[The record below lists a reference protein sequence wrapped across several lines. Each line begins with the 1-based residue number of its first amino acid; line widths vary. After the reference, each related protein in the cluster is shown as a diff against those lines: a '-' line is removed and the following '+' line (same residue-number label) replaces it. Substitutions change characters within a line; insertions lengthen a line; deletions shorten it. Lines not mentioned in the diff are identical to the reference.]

1 MSDPIADPSL
11 QKPLRLALAGLG
23 TVGTGVVKIL
33 QTHGAT
39 LAARAGR
46 PLELVAVS
54 ARNRDRDRGV
64 DLSGYDWEDDPVA
77 LGRRADIDLLV
88 EAIGGADGPAKAA
101 TEAALSRG
109 AHVVT
114 ANKAM
119 LAAHGDALA
128 AAAEETGAALRFEAA
143 VAGGIPIIK
152 ALMEGL
158 CANRVDRLYG
168 VLNGTC
174 NYMLTEMERTG
185 RDYGEI
191 LAEAQ
196 ALGYA
201 EADPTADV
209 GGFDAAQKL
218 AILSAIAFGT
228 EVDYAGV
235 AIEGVERVSLADIR
249 FARELGYRVKL
260 IGLARRTASGIERRV
275 SPGLL
280 PAGSAIGSLEGVTNA
295 VVCEGD
301 FVGQTVYEG
310 PGAGEG
316 PTASAM
322 VADIVD
328 IARAGA
334 RPAFGAPL
342 ASRNAVLRLSP
353 DAAEA
358 SYYLRVSLDDQP
370 GALAQVATAL
380 GGEGVSIDQMRQLG
394 RRPDPAT
401 VLIVT
406 HETADR
412 AVRAAT
418 AKIADL
424 AVCREAPVVLRIEH
438 A

>member
-1 MSDPIADPSL
+1 
-11 QKPLRLALAGLG
+11 
-23 TVGTGVVKIL
+23 
-33 QTHGAT
+33 
-39 LAARAGR
+39 
-46 PLELVAVS
+46 
-54 ARNRDRDRGV
+54 
-64 DLSGYDWEDDPVA
+64 
-77 LGRRADIDLLV
+77 
-88 EAIGGADGPAKAA
+88 
-101 TEAALSRG
+101 
-109 AHVVT
+109 
-114 ANKAM
+114 
-119 LAAHGDALA
+119 
-128 AAAEETGAALRFEAA
+128 
-143 VAGGIPIIK
+143 
-152 ALMEGL
+152 

-342 ASRNAVLRLSP
+342 ASRNAVLRL
-353 DAAEA
+353 
-358 SYYLRVSLDDQP
+358 
-370 GALAQVATAL
+370 
-380 GGEGVSIDQMRQLG
+380 
-394 RRPDPAT
+394 
-401 VLIVT
+401 
-406 HETADR
+406 
-412 AVRAAT
+412 
-418 AKIADL
+418 
-424 AVCREAPVVLRIEH
+424 
-438 A
+438 